1 MFEFSS
7 YKCPKFVKN
16 NNTTIISVSWSEG
29 GAGCPDTLDHLAGL
43 EGRCGWAQGGVY
55 EHPQSDDVQLP
66 IL

>member
-16 NNTTIISVSWSEG
+16 KNTTIIPVSWSEG
-29 GAGCPDTLDHLAGL
+29 REGCPDTLDHLAGL
-43 EGRCGWAQGGVY
+43 EGHCAWAQGGVY
-55 EHPQSDDVQLP
+55 EHSQSDGMQSP